1 MISCITGINIEK
13 GIKYTGHSATLY
25 IRFLKHFPADP
36 SIFALKEALDSDNI
50 EDAYRHAHTLKG
62 LTEQLCI
69 TALST
74 PSSTL
79 CELLRQKDPTVISIA
94 KVYLLDMLS
103 VYNEIIA
110 QINLLP

>member
-1 MISCITGINIEK
+1 MISCITGINIEE
-13 GIKYTGHSATLY
+13 GIKYTGHSSTLY
-25 IRFLKHFPADP
+25 IRFLKRFPADP
-36 SIFALKEALDSDNI
+36 SIYALKEALDSGNM

-94 KVYLLDMLS
+94 KAHLLDMLS